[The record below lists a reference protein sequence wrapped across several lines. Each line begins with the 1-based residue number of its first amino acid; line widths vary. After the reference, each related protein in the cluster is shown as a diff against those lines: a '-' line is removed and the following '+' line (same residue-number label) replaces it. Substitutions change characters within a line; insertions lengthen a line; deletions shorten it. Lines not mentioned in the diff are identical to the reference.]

1 MPIPTIQGQAG
12 VITDVEMRFTQSN
25 KAVANVRLAFN
36 DSKYNEDTRQWENTS
51 TLYLDATAWEH
62 TAERMAEHVKKGDQ
76 VYVEGRLKT
85 QEWEDKQTGQK
96 RSKPLL
102 QLRTIRKFEKLSAQ
116 GQSSTGGQGT
126 SSAQPQQST
135 PQQWGQASAQ
145 SDPWGGGQQSA
156 WPSEPGGPAPF

>member
-1 MPIPTIQGQAG
+1 MPIPTIHGQAG

-36 DSKYNEDTRQWENTS
+36 DSKYNEDTRQWENTR

-76 VYVEGRLKT
+76 VYVEGRLET

-102 QLRTIRKFEKLSAQ
+102 QLRTIRKFERAQ
-116 GQSSTGGQGT
+116 GQGT
-126 SSAQPQQST
+126 STAQSAQPE
-135 PQQWGQASAQ
+135 WGQAPAQ
-145 SDPWGGGQQSA
+145 SVPWGGAPTGQQGA
-156 WPSEPGGPAPF
+156 WPTEPGGGPAPF

>member
-1 MPIPTIQGQAG
+1 MPIPTIHGQAG

-102 QLRTIRKFEKLSAQ
+102 QLRTIRKFERN
-116 GQSSTGGQGT
+116 GGQGNPT
-126 SSAQPQQST
+126 AQPQQST
-135 PQQWGQASAQ
+135 PQQWGQAPAQ
-145 SDPWGGGQQSA
+145 ADPWGGGQQSA
-156 WPSEPGGPAPF
+156 WPSEQSSEVPF

>member
-1 MPIPTIQGQAG
+1 MPVPTIHGQAG
-12 VITDVEMRFTQSN
+12 VITDVEMRFTQSS

-36 DSKYNEDTRQWENTS
+36 DSKYNEDTRQWENTR

-76 VYVEGRLKT
+76 VYVEGRLET

-102 QLRTIRKFEKLSAQ
+102 QLRTIRKFERN
-116 GQSSTGGQGT
+116 GGTTPAG
-126 SSAQPQQST
+126 QPQQST
-135 PQQWGQASAQ
+135 PQQWGQAPAQ
-145 SDPWGGGQQSA
+145 SDPWSGGQQSA

>member
-1 MPIPTIQGQAG
+1 MSIPTIHEQAG
-12 VITDVEMRFTQSN
+12 VITDVELRFTQSN

-36 DSKYNEDTRQWENTS
+36 DSKYNEDTRQWENTR

-62 TAERMAEHVKKGDQ
+62 TAERMAENIKKGDQ
-76 VYVEGRLKT
+76 VYVVGRLET

-102 QLRTIRKFEKLSAQ
+102 QLRTIRKFERN
-116 GQSSTGGQGT
+116 GGT

-135 PQQWGQASAQ
+135 PQQWGQAPAQ
-145 SDPWGGGQQSA
+145 SDPWQGAPSGQQGS
-156 WPSEPGGPAPF
+156 WDTPSNNEPPF

>member
-36 DSKYNEDTRQWENTS
+36 DSKYNEDRLQWENTR

-76 VYVEGRLKT
+76 VYVEGRLET

-102 QLRTIRKFEKLSAQ
+102 QLRTIRKFERTQ
-116 GQSSTGGQGT
+116 GQGT
-126 SSAQPQQST
+126 PTTQPARSE
-135 PQQWGQASAQ
+135 WGQASAQ
-145 SDPWGGGQQSA
+145 PDPWQGAPTGQQGA
-156 WPSEPGGPAPF
+156 WPTEPAGGPAPY

>member
-1 MPIPTIQGQAG
+1 MPIPTIHGQAG

-36 DSKYNEDTRQWENTS
+36 DSKYNEDTRQWENTR

-76 VYVEGRLKT
+76 VYVEGRLET

-102 QLRTIRKFEKLSAQ
+102 QLRTIRKFERTGNGAPATQPAQ
-116 GQSSTGGQGT
+116 S
-126 SSAQPQQST
+126 
-135 PQQWGQASAQ
+135 QQWGQAPAQ
-145 SDPWGGGQQSA
+145 SDPWGGSQQSA

>member
-1 MPIPTIQGQAG
+1 MSIPTIHEQAG
-12 VITDVEMRFTQSN
+12 VITDVELRFTQSN

-36 DSKYNEDTRQWENTS
+36 DSKYNEDTRQWENTR

-76 VYVEGRLKT
+76 VYVEGRLET

-102 QLRTIRKFEKLSAQ
+102 QLRTIRKFER
-116 GQSSTGGQGT
+116 TGNGT
-126 SSAQPQQST
+126 PTTQPQQST
-135 PQQWGQASAQ
+135 PQQWGQAPAQ
-145 SDPWGGGQQSA
+145 SDPWSGGQQAA
-156 WPSEPGGPAPF
+156 WPSEQSSEVPF